1 MVHAVDSLERE
12 IERRL
17 ADYRMNGGKRRLVDR
32 LGDGKKGGWN
42 RETGLQRIEEKG
54 RHSVPQS
61 LKFHAMDLIEA
72 NA

>member
-12 IERRL
+12 IERQL

-42 RETGLQRIEEKG
+42 RETGL
-54 RHSVPQS
+54 
-61 LKFHAMDLIEA
+61 
-72 NA
+72 